1 MKLMIKCSDILEK
14 TYFDS
19 YSEFLLACCIARE
32 CLRRG
37 DSLDMS
43 MMRIDAGI
51 LPDMELNY
59 FKCLWRDGAIYLGS
73 DFNGDANIE
82 SSYYINTDCFADC
95 YNKLFKE
102 YDDRYYWSMDWSYS
116 ALEGYT
122 ELQGI
127 SSAGKVLMHLIGH
140 MLVCFYLGEREKKP
154 IEIEINDQQ
163 VKSTYIYVNLVSCVK
178 TLPWLNNLLILNI
191 DFSDYNID
199 IDYSILCNNGIAAKR
214 NRLWSIKDKQ
224 KFLKEE
230 GLVDGMIA
238 ILWSRKGMCE
248 SNPAGRIT
256 GAKLIRINEICNDS
270 ISVETLPYNKT
281 KEEREQ
287 DFLSIPEK
295 SRYLFIDMKYSVPKG
310 TSSMLSLYE
319 TGVENYFDTESEF
332 ITKIDR
338 SAMVSK
344 TITVEGKV
352 TDVSMSNVDA
362 IYWLLCQYEVDFDRE
377 LYRDAYNDG
386 EPLLWDKYGEITD

>member
-1 MKLMIKCSDILEK
+1 MIKCSDILK
-14 TYFDS
+14 KSYFDS

-32 CLRRG
+32 CFRRG
-37 DSLDMS
+37 DALDMS

-51 LPDMELNY
+51 LPDTELNY

-73 DFNGDANIE
+73 NFNGDINIE
-82 SSYYINTDCFADC
+82 SKYYLNTDCFSDC
-95 YNKLFKE
+95 YDNLFQK
-102 YDDRYYWSMDWSYS
+102 YDDRYYWSIDWSYS
-116 ALEGYT
+116 IFEGNF
-122 ELQGI
+122 EMQKISNVGI
-127 SSAGKVLMHLIGH
+127 VLMHLLGH

-154 IEIEINDQQ
+154 IEIEITGQHI
-163 VKSTYIYVNLVSCVK
+163 KSTYMYVNLVSCLK
-178 TLPWLNNLLILNI
+178 TLLWLKDYVILNI
-191 DFSDYNID
+191 DYSGYNVD

-214 NRLWSIKDKQ
+214 NKLWSVNDKR
-224 KFLKEE
+224 KFLKDE

-248 SNPAGRIT
+248 SNRAGRIT
-256 GAKLIRINEICNDS
+256 GAKLIRINEVCSDC

-281 KEEREQ
+281 KEEREE
-287 DFLSIPEK
+287 DFLSIPEEN
-295 SRYLFIDMKYSVPKG
+295 RYLFIDMKYSTPKG

-319 TGVENYFDTESEF
+319 IGVENYFDVESEF

-338 SAMVSK
+338 SAIVTK
-344 TITVEGKV
+344 KVTVDGKV
-352 TDVSMSNVDA
+352 TDVTMNNVDA

-386 EPLLWDKYGEITD
+386 EPLLWDRYGELTD